1 MSRGSG
7 APPLRSRAPTNEKAV
22 PSPLA
27 LTLHSVGAKPTTSP
41 KAPAA
46 WQSSLE
52 GRLPM
57 GPLVQNWWMMAVRG
71 LLAMLFGVA
80 ILAWAHVSLLTVVV
94 LFGGYAILDGL
105 WAIAAVV
112 RASPREPAREVWPM
126 AAEGG
131 ASLGLGILA
140 LVWPFVSY
148 ETILVIAGWGLI
160 TGVLELALASRVPD
174 RASRWLLA
182 TAGAFSCFLAGVVL
196 ILPHADAAL
205 VASLLGA
212 YALAFGAVV
221 AMAAVA
227 FRRRHTAVRARAASH
242 SSFSPSGAPAIPP
255 AGEGRSHRGA
265 GAPRAQ

>member
-1 MSRGSG
+1 
-7 APPLRSRAPTNEKAV
+7 
-22 PSPLA
+22 
-27 LTLHSVGAKPTTSP
+27 
-41 KAPAA
+41 
-46 WQSSLE
+46 
-52 GRLPM
+52 M

>member
-1 MSRGSG
+1 MG
-7 APPLRSRAPTNEKAV
+7 A
-22 PSPLA
+22 
-27 LTLHSVGAKPTTSP
+27 
-41 KAPAA
+41 
-46 WQSSLE
+46 
-52 GRLPM
+52 
-57 GPLVQNWWMMAVRG
+57 LVQNWWMMAVRG
-71 LLAMLFGVA
+71 LLAMLFGIA
-80 ILAWAHVSLLTVVV
+80 ILAWPHAPLLTVVV
-94 LFGGYAILDGL
+94 VFGFYVVFGGCAILDGL

-112 RASPREPAREVWPM
+112 RASPRGPTREVWPL

-148 ETILVIAGWGLI
+148 KTILIIAGWGLI
-160 TGVLELALASRVPD
+160 TGVLEFALASRAPD

-196 ILPHADAAL
+196 ILPHADAGL

-221 AMAAVA
+221 TMAALA
-227 FRRRHTAVRARAASH
+227 FRRRHTAVRARAASR
-242 SSFSPSGAPAIPP
+242 SSSLRSGASAASP

-265 GAPRAQ
+265 GAPRDQ

>member
-22 PSPLA
+22 PSSLA
-27 LTLHSVGAKPTTSP
+27 LTLHSVGANADDVTQGSSSVAVVKGREATDGGPGAELVDDGGP
-41 KAPAA
+41 RAA
-46 WQSSLE
+46 CH
-52 GRLPM
+52 
-57 GPLVQNWWMMAVRG
+57 AVRDRDPG
-71 LLAMLFGVA
+71 MAACLAVDRLFVA
-80 ILAWAHVSLLTVVV
+80 R
-94 LFGGYAILDGL
+94 FGGYAILDGL

-112 RASPREPAREVWPM
+112 RASPRGPTREVWPM

-148 ETILVIAGWGLI
+148 ETILIIAGWGLI
-160 TGVLELALASRVPD
+160 TGVLELALASRAPD

-182 TAGAFSCFLAGVVL
+182 TAGVFSCFLAGVVL

-221 AMAAVA
+221 TMAALA
-227 FRRRHTAVRARAASH
+227 FRRRHTAVRARGASRSSLLRSGASAGERRSH
-242 SSFSPSGAPAIPP
+242 SGASA
-255 AGEGRSHRGA
+255 RRD
-265 GAPRAQ
+265 Q